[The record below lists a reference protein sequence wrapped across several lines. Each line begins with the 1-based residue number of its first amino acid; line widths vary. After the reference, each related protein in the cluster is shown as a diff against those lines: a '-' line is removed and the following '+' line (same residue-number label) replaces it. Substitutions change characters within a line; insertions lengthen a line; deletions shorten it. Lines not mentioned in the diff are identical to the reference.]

1 MFSGLF
7 LYSMLF
13 ILACGLITLLAC
25 QCISIGVDVADIKEW
40 KVKGK
45 GIGIVI
51 IVVGIAIGVI
61 GFSRIFHMSQS
72 YTSSIKAVAEC
83 AANNHEYKVT
93 NITNATESE
102 NGSITYTCTVCGDS
116 YTVETVPINH
126 TTKNAAKN

>member
-25 QCISIGVDVADIKEW
+25 QCISIGVDVADTKEW
-40 KVKGK
+40 KGK

-83 AANNHEYKVT
+83 A
-93 NITNATESE
+93 
-102 NGSITYTCTVCGDS
+102 D
-116 YTVETVPINH
+116 
-126 TTKNAAKN
+126 

>member
-1 MFSGLF
+1 
-7 LYSMLF
+7 MLF
-13 ILACGLITLLAC
+13 ILTCGLITLLAC
-25 QCISIGVDVADIKEW
+25 NCISIGVDVADIKEW
-40 KVKGK
+40 K

-61 GFSRIFHMSQS
+61 GFYSIFHMSQS
-72 YTSSIKAVAEC
+72 FTSSMQAVAEC

-116 YTVETVPINH
+116 YTVDTVPINH